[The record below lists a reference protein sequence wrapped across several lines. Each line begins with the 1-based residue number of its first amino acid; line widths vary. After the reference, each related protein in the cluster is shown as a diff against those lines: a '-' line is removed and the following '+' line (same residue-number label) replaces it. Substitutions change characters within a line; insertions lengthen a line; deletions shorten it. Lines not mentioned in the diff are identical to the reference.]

1 MGITPERLQE
11 FMRLYEEEFK
21 EPIGEEEARET
32 ACRLVELYQLL
43 AAPLLRETSSPTAPD
58 GLEATRCEQ
67 P

>member
-21 EPIGEEEARET
+21 EPIGEDEARGI
-32 ACRLVELYQLL
+32 ACRLIELYQLL
-43 AAPLLRETSSPTAPD
+43 AAPLLSEMSSPTAPD